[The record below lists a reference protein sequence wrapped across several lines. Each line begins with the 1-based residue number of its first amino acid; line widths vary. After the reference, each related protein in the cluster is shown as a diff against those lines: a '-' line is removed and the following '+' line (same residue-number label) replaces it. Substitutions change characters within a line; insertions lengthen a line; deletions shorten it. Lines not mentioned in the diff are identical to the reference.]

1 MTSSANP
8 VVAINQEFFHQQRGD
23 KKMKKWMIAAFA
35 AVLLMSCRQTS
46 VPEQYTESNMMPKIY
61 PEYFD
66 VTVPVNIAPLS
77 FELLLIV
84 DDMVT
89 RFSAE
94 GDDIVCSGVKVCPDI
109 DEWKSLTEK
118 AKGKDINVEVF
129 AKKDGKWLR
138 FKPFA
143 IHVSPDS
150 IDAYLSYRL
159 ISPSFVA
166 YEELTLNQRCLE
178 NYDEQVMVDNM
189 LCSTESGGQC
199 VNCHNY
205 QQYNPDRMQFHARQ
219 NLGGTVIVYDGK
231 VEKVDMK
238 TDSLISAG
246 VYPSWHPSLP
256 IIAYSTN
263 KTMQS
268 FHTTDINKIEVLDSE
283 SDLVVYDVEH
293 HEVTS
298 IEKGRDE
305 FEIFP
310 FWAPDGKYL
319 YFCSA
324 HFEYEN
330 DSVDAVEVTM
340 RAKELKY
347 NIYRKAFNPDNR
359 TFGERELVFDAAAMD
374 KSATLPRISP
384 DGRWLLFT
392 LGEWGCFHIWHRDAD
407 LWMIDLKNAGD
418 SGLSE
423 ERGDAGI
430 SGSAMPA
437 DGINSDNT
445 DSYHSWSSNGKWVVF
460 SSRRNDGVFTRP
472 FIAHFD
478 GKGGFSKPFELPSKN
493 PDYHRQLL
501 KSYNVPELMRGP
513 VTHTP
518 QEFADVLKSP
528 GTPVKYVSRLRK

>member
-407 LWMIDLKNAGD
+407 LWMIDLMNAGD

>member
-1 MTSSANP
+1 
-8 VVAINQEFFHQQRGD
+8 
-23 KKMKKWMIAAFA
+23 MKKWMMAVMAAT
-35 AVLLMSCRQTS
+35 LLISCGPAT
-46 VPEQYTESNMMPKIY
+46 VPEQYVESNMLPKIY

-77 FELLLIV
+77 FELLLKV
-84 DDMVT
+84 DEAVT

-94 GDDIVCSGVKVCPDI
+94 GDDIVCGGVKACPDI
-109 DEWKSLTEK
+109 EEWKSLTAK
-118 AKGKDINVEVF
+118 AKGKDITVEVF
-129 AKKDGKWLR
+129 ARKDGNWLR
-138 FKPFA
+138 FKPFP

-159 ISPSFVA
+159 IAPSFVA

-178 NYDEQVMVDNM
+178 NYEERVMVDNM

-205 QQYNPDRMQFHARQ
+205 QQYNPDHMQFHARQ
-219 NLGGTVIVYDGK
+219 NHGGTVIVYDGK
-231 VEKVDMK
+231 VEKVNMAN
-238 TDSLISAG
+238 DSLISAG
-246 VYPSWHPSLP
+246 VYPSWHPWLP

-268 FHTTDINKIEVLDSE
+268 FHTTDVNKIEVLDSE
-283 SDLVVYDVEH
+283 SDLMVYDVAR

-319 YFCSA
+319 YYCSA

-347 NIYRKAFNPDNR
+347 NIYRKAFDPDSMA
-359 TFGERELVFDAAAMD
+359 FGERELVFDAAAMGM
-374 KSATLPRISP
+374 SATLPRISP

-407 LWMIDLKNAGD
+407 LWMIDLMYN
-418 SGLSE
+418 GLSE
-423 ERGDAGI
+423 MSPASSTSPTGPTSLAN
-430 SGSAMPA
+430 SASQAWPA
-437 DGINSDNT
+437 EALNSDNT
-445 DSYHSWSSNGKWVVF
+445 DSYHSWSSNGRWVVF

-478 GKGGFSKPFELPSKN
+478 GKGGFSKPFELPSEN
-493 PDYHRQLL
+493 PDYHRQLM
-501 KSYNVPELMRGP
+501 KSYNVPELMHGP
-513 VTHTP
+513 VNHTP

-528 GTPVKYVSRLRK
+528 GIPVKYVSRLRK

>member
-1 MTSSANP
+1 M
-8 VVAINQEFFHQQRGD
+8 R
-23 KKMKKWMIAAFA
+23 KWMIAALA
-35 AVLLMSCRQTS
+35 VVLLVSCRQVS
-46 VPEQYTESNMMPKIY
+46 VPQQYTESNMLPKIY

-77 FELLLIV
+77 FELLLKV
-84 DDMVT
+84 DEAVT

-94 GDDIVCSGVKVCPDI
+94 GDDIVCGGVKACPDI
-109 DEWKSLTEK
+109 EEWKSLTAK
-118 AKGKDINVEVF
+118 AKGKDIKVEVF
-129 AKKDGKWLR
+129 VRKDGSWLR
-138 FKPFA
+138 FMPFS

-178 NYDEQVMVDNM
+178 NYDERVMVDNM

-219 NLGGTVIVYDGK
+219 NHGGTVIVYDGQ
-231 VEKVDMK
+231 VEKVNMAN
-238 TDSLISAG
+238 DSLISAG
-246 VYPSWHPSLP
+246 VYPSWHPTLP

-268 FHTTDINKIEVLDSE
+268 FHTTDVNKIEVLDSE
-283 SDLVVYDVEH
+283 SDLMVYDVAR

-319 YFCSA
+319 YYCSA
-324 HFEYEN
+324 HFEYAN

-347 NIYRKAFNPDNR
+347 NIYRKSFDPGSMA
-359 TFGERELVFDAAAMD
+359 FGERELVFDAAGMN

-407 LWMIDLKNAGD
+407 LWMIDLQGEPGD
-418 SGLSE
+418 SAVAAE
-423 ERGDAGI
+423 
-430 SGSAMPA
+430 P
-437 DGINSDNT
+437 INSDNT
-445 DSYHSWSSNGKWVVF
+445 ESYHSWSSNGKWVVF

-478 GKGGFSKPFELPSKN
+478 GKGGFSKPFELPSEN
-493 PDYHRQLL
+493 PDYHRQLM
-501 KSYNVPELMRGP
+501 KSYNVPELMLGP
-513 VTHTP
+513 VKHTP

-528 GTPVKYVSRLRK
+528 GIPVKYVPRLSK

>member
-1 MTSSANP
+1 M
-8 VVAINQEFFHQQRGD
+8 R
-23 KKMKKWMIAAFA
+23 KWMMATLAA
-35 AVLLMSCRQTS
+35 LLFMSCRQTE
-46 VPEQYTESNMMPKIY
+46 VPEQFAESNMLPKIY

-77 FELLLIV
+77 FELLLKV
-84 DDMVT
+84 DETVT
-89 RFSAE
+89 RYSAE
-94 GDDIVCSGVKVCPDI
+94 GEDIVCLGVKACPDI

-118 AKGKDINVEVF
+118 AKGKSITVEVF
-129 AKKDGKWLR
+129 AKKDGNWMR
-138 FKPFA
+138 FKPFE

-150 IDAYLSYRL
+150 IDPYLSYRL

-178 NYDEQVMVDNM
+178 NYDERVMVDNM

-205 QQYNPDRMQFHARQ
+205 QQYNPGRMQFHARQ

-231 VEKVDMK
+231 VEKVDMRN
-238 TDSLISAG
+238 DSLISAG

-256 IIAYSTN
+256 LIAYSTN

-268 FHTTDINKIEVLDSE
+268 FHTTDVNKIEVLDSE
-283 SDLVVYDVEH
+283 SDLVVYDVEN
-293 HEVTS
+293 HEVTA
-298 IEKGRDE
+298 IEKGRDD

-347 NIYRKAFNPDNR
+347 NIYRKAFDSDSR
-359 TFGERELVFDAAAMD
+359 TFGEREMVFDAAAMN

-407 LWMIDLKNAGD
+407 LWMIDLMSD
-418 SGLSE
+418 GLSQTSQTTPTTPTNQ
-423 ERGDAGI
+423 AW
-430 SGSAMPA
+430 SA
-437 DGINSDNT
+437 DVINSDLSE
-445 DSYHSWSSNGKWVVF
+445 SYHSWSSNGKWVVF

-478 GKGGFSKPFELPSKN
+478 GKGTFSKPFELPSKN

-513 VTHTP
+513 VNLTP

-528 GTPVKYVSRLRK
+528 GIPVKYVSRLRK